1 MPSSKAE
8 NCASNYD
15 WNRYSLIVAFLA
27 RVMNSGLESPYAPK
41 EPSPWWLKGLAIFM
55 ALMVVFMLF
64 NTASGILSP
73 MLVDSLMPED
83 FEDIEPYPEDGTEE
97 EKAEWDRSKA
107 EWDALME
114 YMDDMM
120 GVMKFSALYSG
131 LLAIIG
137 MLCIPVLWRGDR
149 DLGIKLVSTW
159 IGVNFLGGMGMMWMM
174 SRVGFMPDFDYG
186 AEAEVM
192 NLEFFETISLIA
204 GWGQIIICNIC
215 FLGILG
221 LVASKSKP
229 LTRIEIP

>member
-1 MPSSKAE
+1 MLPLPRSLMAMAGAE
-8 NCASNYD
+8 APYD
-15 WNRYSLIVAFLA
+15 
-27 RVMNSGLESPYAPK
+27 SG

-73 MLVDSLMPED
+73 MIVDRFMPENFD
-83 FEDIEPYPEDGTEE
+83 DIEPYPEDGTEE
-97 EKAEWDRSKA
+97 EKAEWDRSNA
-107 EWDALME
+107 EWDAMVE

-120 GVMKFSALYSG
+120 GVMEFSAVHSG
-131 LLAIIG
+131 LLALIG
-137 MLCIPVLWRGDR
+137 LFCIPVLWRGDR
-149 DLGIKLVSTW
+149 ELGVKLVGAW

-174 SRVGFMPDFDYG
+174 AKIGFMPELDYG
-186 AEAEVM
+186 PEAEAV
-192 NLEFFETISLIA
+192 NIEFFETLAMIG

-229 LTRIEIP
+229 ATSFDISSGFRPDEEPQS